1 VRTNLGA
8 ITAPFFIGAVMET
21 LKNLIWIA
29 MVIFAICGFVQTL
42 LTLNPRVT
50 ALEGRVATNESKIS
64 AIEVKLDELIYQGHE
79 TSRDVKSIHR
89 MMLEIHK

>member
-1 VRTNLGA
+1 
-8 ITAPFFIGAVMET
+8 MEK
-21 LKNLIWIA
+21 LKNFVWIV
-29 MVIFAICGFVQTL
+29 MIIFAICGFVQTL

-89 MMLEIHK
+89 LMLEIHK

>member
-1 VRTNLGA
+1 MGA
-8 ITAPFFIGAVMET
+8 ITAPFLFGAVMET

-42 LTLNPRVT
+42 LTLNPRMT

>member
-1 VRTNLGA
+1 
-8 ITAPFFIGAVMET
+8 MERI
-21 LKNLIWIA
+21 KNVVWIA

-50 ALEGRVATNESKIS
+50 ALEGRVAGNESKIS

-79 TSRDVKSIHR
+79 TSRDIKVIHKL
-89 MMLEIHK
+89 MLEMHK

>member
-1 VRTNLGA
+1 
-8 ITAPFFIGAVMET
+8 MER
-21 LKNLIWIA
+21 LKNVVWIA

-50 ALEGRVATNESKIS
+50 ALEGRVAGNESKIS

-79 TSRDVKSIHR
+79 TSRDIKVIHKL
-89 MMLEIHK
+89 MLEMHK

>member
-1 VRTNLGA
+1 MW
-8 ITAPFFIGAVMET
+8 IVM
-21 LKNLIWIA
+21 I
-29 MVIFAICGFVQTL
+29 IFAICGFVQTL

>member
-1 VRTNLGA
+1 
-8 ITAPFFIGAVMET
+8 MEK
-21 LKNLIWIA
+21 LKNFVWIV

-89 MMLEIHK
+89 LMLEIHK

>member
-1 VRTNLGA
+1 
-8 ITAPFFIGAVMET
+8 
-21 LKNLIWIA
+21 

-89 MMLEIHK
+89 LMLEIHK

>member
-1 VRTNLGA
+1 
-8 ITAPFFIGAVMET
+8 MET

-42 LTLNPRVT
+42 LTLNPRMT

>member
-1 VRTNLGA
+1 
-8 ITAPFFIGAVMET
+8 MER
-21 LKNLIWIA
+21 LKNAVWIA

-50 ALEGRVATNESKIS
+50 ALEGRVAGNESKIS

-79 TSRDVKSIHR
+79 TSRDIKVIHKL
-89 MMLEIHK
+89 MLEMHK

>member
-1 VRTNLGA
+1 
-8 ITAPFFIGAVMET
+8 MEK
-21 LKNLIWIA
+21 LKNLVWVA
-29 MVIFAICGFVQTL
+29 MIVFAICGFVQTL
-42 LTLNPRVT
+42 LTLNPRMT

>member
-1 VRTNLGA
+1 V
-8 ITAPFFIGAVMET
+8 EK
-21 LKNLIWIA
+21 LKNFVWIV

-89 MMLEIHK
+89 LMLEIHK

>member
-1 VRTNLGA
+1 VK
-8 ITAPFFIGAVMET
+8 VEK
-21 LKNLIWIA
+21 LKNFVWIV
-29 MVIFAICGFVQTL
+29 MIIFAICGFVQTL

-89 MMLEIHK
+89 LMLEIHK

>member
-1 VRTNLGA
+1 
-8 ITAPFFIGAVMET
+8 M
-21 LKNLIWIA
+21 WIV

-89 MMLEIHK
+89 LMLEIHK